1 MNLRDGQSG
10 ATMQFPAHLTLIM
23 RAMERE
29 LHDLLLLSINLTP
42 ASHVAGTVGGKT
54 YGVAK
59 KTTIVAVKV
68 FDGSGGSASAVIAGF
83 NWAVNDIITK
93 GRQNTAVI
101 NMSLG
106 GPASTAWDSA
116 IAAGFQR
123 GVLSVVAAGNEN
135 KDAADSSPARAP
147 DAICVGNMQKNRA
160 RNNSQQI
167 GSNYGSVVDIFA
179 AGTDIVSASYQSDS
193 GTSSKTGTSM
203 ASPHVAGLVSYIRGL
218 EGPST
223 AKDIK
228 ARIYNLATKDVVT
241 DVKGSANL
249 LAYNGIA

>member
-1 MNLRDGQSG
+1 
-10 ATMQFPAHLTLIM
+10 MQFPARPTLIT

-29 LHDLLLLSINLTP
+29 SHDSHLLHINLTF

-59 KTTIVAVKV
+59 KTTLVAVKV
-68 FDGSGGSASAVIAGF
+68 FDGSGGTASAVIAGF
-83 NWAVNDIITK
+83 NWAVNDIVNQR
-93 GRQNTAVI
+93 RQNTAVI

-106 GPASTAWDSA
+106 GPASTTWDAA
-116 IAAGFQR
+116 IAAGFSK
-123 GVLSVVAAGNEN
+123 GVLAVVAAGNEN
-135 KDAADSSPARAP
+135 QDAANSSPARSP
-147 DAICVGNMQKNRA
+147 EAICVGNVQKDRA
-160 RNNSQQI
+160 RNNSQQV

-179 AGTDIVSASYQSDS
+179 AGTDIVSASYSSDS